1 MSLQPR
7 CPLPWMDLRLGFRRI
22 YPTWLKLCFLTHLGV
37 ILERSGS
44 PLHTFSWSECY
55 LLYLLFRSKT
65 VKDACVI
72 FIGLQS
78 VPSGLYLYTL
88 PASSSAV
95 FYVSYHREV
104 DYYLTRTYNCVINPV
119 ATYNKLF
126 SIYCF
131 NCWWITSII
140 LYFLQA
146 GTSHNIHMYFIIFTT
161 ECEIPFQLDLY
172 TVTNLLNRQPQFIFV
187 Y

>member
-7 CPLPWMDLRLGFRRI
+7 CPLPWMDLRLGFRRV

-55 LLYLLFRSKT
+55 SCTFCSALKQWRMHVLSLLDSSPFHRDYICILCLLLHLLS
-65 VKDACVI
+65 C
-72 FIGLQS
+72 
-78 VPSGLYLYTL
+78 Y
-88 PASSSAV
+88 ASR
-95 FYVSYHREV
+95 HRKV
-104 DYYLTRTYNCVINPV
+104 GYYLTRTYKCVINPV

-126 SIYCF
+126 SIHCF
-131 NCWWITSII
+131 NCWWITSTI

-146 GTSHNIHMYFIIFTT
+146 GTSHNIHMYFMISLQQNAKFHSS
-161 ECEIPFQLDLY
+161 
-172 TVTNLLNRQPQFIFV
+172 
-187 Y
+187 